1 MAASV
6 ANVTPIDPVLLRE
19 GIDPQNGG
27 IENGFRLACIAS
39 KLTSLRPGE
48 PNTIKIEGFPDTF
61 KMEGLSDTVTFNTFD
76 YTKWNKEKK
85 KHELFKGYSSA
96 TEIIGKLAVLRRVLQ
111 EKNRKINPIRTSGE
125 LCALALLH
133 CRSEPDTLGGLATGC
148 IFSSGL
154 NEEGNPIQSQ
164 ENTATASD
172 DTRERKNPSEKPRE
186 KCLLARG
193 HGKYIN
199 IELSRDYSSNNV
211 YFRVKEGKRAR
222 KLDRLVDV
230 SYYANWIMCCMRYP
244 LQYYVRK
251 TDDLIKVE
259 HIDMLD
265 MIGVCNHKLDRE
277 GSAAHGSKAVSQNYE
292 LRRSN
297 TGMVPDPR
305 FEMINNHRIPE
316 ADEENQVSR
325 PLKRRPNNRRIP
337 EAAEETPKSINIG
350 GTVKRKRPKRRKR
363 KTRKR

>member
-1 MAASV
+1 MAASA
-6 ANVTPIDPVLLRE
+6 ANVTAIDPVLLRE
-19 GIDPQNGG
+19 GSD

-39 KLTSLRPGE
+39 GLTSLRPGE

-61 KMEGLSDTVTFNTFD
+61 KMEGLSDTVTLNTFD

-85 KHELFKGYSSA
+85 KHDLFKGYSSA
-96 TEIIGKLAVLRRVLQ
+96 IEIIGKLAVLRRVLQ
-111 EKNRKINPIRTSGE
+111 EKNKKIKPTRSLDQ
-125 LCALALLH
+125 LCALALVH

-154 NEEGNPIQSQ
+154 NEDGNPIQSQ
-164 ENTATASD
+164 ENTATVSD
-172 DTRERKNPSEKPRE
+172 DTRRRKNPNEKPRE
-186 KCLLARG
+186 KCLVARG

-199 IELSRDYSSNNV
+199 IELSRVDDSFNNV
-211 YFRVKEGKRAR
+211 YFRAKINKRAR

-230 SYYANWIMCCMRYP
+230 SYYANWIMCCMQYP
-244 LQYYVRK
+244 RQYYVRK

-265 MIGVCNHKLDRE
+265 MIGDCNYKLDRE

-305 FEMINNHRIPE
+305 FEMI
-316 ADEENQVSR
+316 
-325 PLKRRPNNRRIP
+325 P
-337 EAAEETPKSINIG
+337 EAAEETQVSRPSKTRRTNNPSRG
-350 GTVKRKRPKRRKR
+350 GTVKRKRRKR
-363 KTRKR
+363 KTRRR

>member
-1 MAASV
+1 MAASA
-6 ANVTPIDPVLLRE
+6 ANVTPIDPGLLGE
-19 GIDPQNGG
+19 GSG

-39 KLTSLRPGE
+39 KLTSLRPGT
-48 PNTIKIEGFPDTF
+48 PNTIKIEGFPDTL

-76 YTKWNKEKK
+76 YKKWNNETK
-85 KHELFKGYSSA
+85 KHDTFKGYSSA
-96 TEIIGKLAVLRRVLQ
+96 IEIIGKLADLRRVLQ
-111 EKNRKINPIRTSGE
+111 EKNKEINPIRSSDE

-172 DTRERKNPSEKPRE
+172 ETRKLKNPSEKPRE

-193 HGKYIN
+193 HGKFIN
-199 IELSRDYSSNNV
+199 IELSREVDSFNNL

-297 TGMVPDPR
+297 TGMVEDPR
-305 FEMINNHRIPE
+305 F
-316 ADEENQVSR
+316 
-325 PLKRRPNNRRIP
+325 KRRRTNNQSIP
-337 EAAEETPKSINIG
+337 EAAEETPKKTKKG
-350 GTVKRKRPKRRKR
+350 GTVKRKRRKR